1 MIRAADAGAREGHVM
16 RDWGTGVHW
25 WGWLLG
31 FAVTAIFVGLVIW
44 AIVALVSWAHHDGN
58 GPSGGGG
65 PEPPRGAGPRQRD
78 SHPQASARRDEAQAS
93 TRARTR
99 AGYARRPGA
108 RAGYAHR
115 YRDAGYARHY
125 AAAGRN

>member
-1 MIRAADAGAREGHVM
+1 MM

-31 FAVTAIFVGLVIW
+31 FTATVIFVGLVIW

-78 SHPQASARRDEAQAS
+78 SDPQASVRRDEAQAS
-93 TRARTR
+93 TRA
-99 AGYARRPGA
+99 
-108 RAGYAHR
+108 GYAHF
-115 YRDAGYARHY
+115 YRGAEHARHY

>member
-1 MIRAADAGAREGHVM
+1 M

-31 FAVTAIFVGLVIW
+31 FTATAIFVGLVIW
-44 AIVALVSWAHHDGN
+44 AIVALVSWAHHGGN
-58 GPSGGGG
+58 GPPG
-65 PEPPRGAGPRQRD
+65 PD
-78 SHPQASARRDEAQAS
+78 
-93 TRARTR
+93 R

-108 RAGYAHR
+108 LAGYAHR

>member
-1 MIRAADAGAREGHVM
+1 M

-31 FAVTAIFVGLVIW
+31 FTATVIFVGLVIW
-44 AIVALVSWAHHDGN
+44 AIVALASWAHHGGN
-58 GPSGGGG
+58 GPGGGG

-78 SHPQASARRDEAQAS
+78 GHPQASVRRDEAQAS
-93 TRARTR
+93 TRARN
-99 AGYARRPGA
+99 
-108 RAGYAHR
+108 RAGYAHF
-115 YRDAGYARHY
+115 YRDAEHARHY